1 MLSSS
6 HRGRSFWAALAV
18 TLFSGFASVSA
29 SGKQCQPVP
38 TYDYIVVGSGPGG
51 GLVASNL
58 ALAGHS
64 VLLLEAGADAS
75 DDPATSVNALSYP
88 QNPNY
93 QWSFFVKHHADADVE
108 ARYRLLTW
116 TLPDGTYWVG
126 PKADAPAGA
135 ELNGVWYVLWMR
147 IGGFARM
154 LTRSRYPRGATLG
167 GSAMVNAMASV
178 LPNDADWNKIAKLAG
193 DKSWS
198 YVNAEPMTF

>member
-1 MLSSS
+1 MVSST

-29 SGKQCQPVP
+29 SGKQCQPVA

-51 GLVASNL
+51 GIVASNL

-75 DDPATSVNALSYP
+75 DDVATSVNALSYP

-93 QWSFFVKHHADADVE
+93 QWSFFVKHHGDAEVE

-135 ELNGVWYVLWMR
+135 QLNGVWYVPHQCRSLR
-147 IGGFARM
+147 IHDSCHTDRTQVPAWRHPWRECHGQRHGLCSSQRCR
-154 LTRSRYPRGATLG
+154 LEQDCQVGR
-167 GSAMVNAMASV
+167 
-178 LPNDADWNKIAKLAG
+178 
-193 DKSWS
+193 
-198 YVNAEPMTF
+198 